1 MNLLLNFDIV
11 VVVVTVAVVLRC
23 CGGNLAL
30 VKLGLQAL
38 DLALGLVVMV

>member
-1 MNLLLNFDIV
+1 MNLLLNFVI

-30 VKLGLQAL
+30 VKLGLEAL
-38 DLALGLVVMV
+38 DLAPGLVVMV